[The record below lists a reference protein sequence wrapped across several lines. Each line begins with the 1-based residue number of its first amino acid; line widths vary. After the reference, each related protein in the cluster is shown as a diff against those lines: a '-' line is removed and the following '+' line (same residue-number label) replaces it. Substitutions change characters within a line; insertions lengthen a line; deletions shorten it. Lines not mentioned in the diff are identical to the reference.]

1 MFAYELSND
10 GYWCDPQNVCDKQY
24 NITNSPVNISVNDS
38 EYFHGLPKYSIDIPL
53 LLNKEFM
60 EQMAQRLALIKLM
73 RKIEEV
79 QKVVEAKIDMF
90 GSAGRRDEAKRAVQ
104 GELAGKYCD
113 EVIPGQNKDI
123 LNRLNIFLQT
133 PR

>member
-1 MFAYELSND
+1 MFCDRNIYPVCCLAHYRSGIQKMFAYELSND

-60 EQMAQRLALIKLM
+60 EQMAQRLAPVLM
-73 RKIEEV
+73 AGSIT
-79 QKVVEAKIDMF
+79 VVFLVAYF
-90 GSAGRRDEAKRAVQ
+90 GE
-104 GELAGKYCD
+104 
-113 EVIPGQNKDI
+113 I
-123 LNRLNIFLQT
+123 IF
-133 PR
+133 